1 MVSDLAKIKSHPEK
15 LLQVHIEGVINKSN
29 NRTASLLAK
38 YAALF
43 HDLGK
48 INPNFQA
55 KLEGIKS
62 AGYSQHSYI
71 SAFAFLNWYLRNR
84 ETANRIFQIEG
95 NDISVLKLITAIIL
109 HHHGNLPNMDEN
121 ISSQAFDDMIKCM
134 ERDSEKFPISEYL
147 SSILNFE
154 HIPFDMA
161 IKSWYKNEISNID
174 LGRNGKE
181 FEIKNWQKNA
191 LDYFMETQ
199 FAFASVIESDKRD
212 AGDNNKFNY
221 SDLLDSNC
229 IQLQESLKRLF
240 DDLSQRK
247 SLSKLNQVRT
257 EIRQEAVKN
266 ICELLES
273 DQRVFTLTAPTGAGK
288 TFTLLDVAKE
298 IQRKKG
304 KLGIIF
310 ALPFLSITEQV
321 EDIITKTLKVDVL
334 SVNSK
339 SQNERI
345 EKAQQE
351 YETEQ
356 NTENLK
362 ALIVENFIENTFDHP
377 LIITT
382 FVQLFETLLS
392 NRNSTLLKLPNF
404 ANRIFLIDEVQALP
418 PRLYI
423 FFSAWLD
430 AFCKRFN
437 AYAILSTATMPDLRI
452 PNKEE
457 LRNNANFEKIN
468 PQNLFRDYVCPTDL
482 LSPIKYF
489 NNDVFNRYIVNVID
503 TSQTIESLRDK
514 ILNEESSVLIILN
527 TIQDTK
533 DLFNALSDNGNVHLL
548 NTHFTP
554 EDRLKKIESI
564 KVTLGQ
570 GKEKVI
576 LISTQ
581 LIEAGVDIDF
591 PVVYRDLCPL
601 PSLIQSAGR
610 CNRNKTVD
618 QGNVYLFQLINQK
631 GKFSSELIYRN
642 DGKLFLEFIQQ
653 NISGV
658 IQEKELFNVQKNFF
672 NSIAQNLEIG
682 AYPEAKMNLIEEINK
697 AQFDNIG
704 KFQLINNNTFGTQY
718 RFYIPNDDE
727 DNEFEKLAELIA
739 SISKESYSETVKSQI
754 DINSQLKRMSM
765 RIISVRLKSKTDIP
779 PLGYPNAVCGLLKS
793 KISNYNSISGF
804 HLNTEDLFL

>member
-1 MVSDLAKIKSHPEK
+1 MVSDLANIKSHPEK
-15 LLQVHIEGVINKSN
+15 LLNVHIEGVINKSN
-29 NRTASLLAK
+29 NRTASLIAK
-38 YAALF
+38 FAALF

-55 KLEGIKS
+55 KLEGIES

-71 SAFAFLNWYLRNR
+71 SAFAFLNWYLKNR
-84 ETANRIFQIEG
+84 ETANQIFQIEE
-95 NDISVLKLITAIIL
+95 NDITVLKLITAVIL

-121 ISSQAFDDMIKCM
+121 ISSQTFDEMIKCL
-134 ERDSEKFPISEYL
+134 ESDSEKFPISEYL

-154 HIPFDMA
+154 HIPFDMT
-161 IKSWYKNEISNID
+161 IKSWYKNEIPNID

-181 FEIKNWQKNA
+181 FEIKYWQKDA
-191 LDYFMETQ
+191 LNYFLETQ

-229 IQLQESLKRLF
+229 IHLQESLKKLF
-240 DDLSQRK
+240 HDLSQSK
-247 SLSKLNQVRT
+247 SISTLNQIRT
-257 EIRQEAVKN
+257 DIRQEAVKN
-266 ICELLES
+266 ISELLET

-298 IQRKKG
+298 IQLKKG

-321 EDIITKTLKVDVL
+321 ENIITKTLKVDIL

-345 EKAQQE
+345 EKAQKE
-351 YETEQ
+351 YEAEQ

-404 ANRIFLIDEVQALP
+404 SNRIFLIDEVQALP

-430 AFCKRFN
+430 TFCKRFN
-437 AYAILSTATMPDLRI
+437 SYAILSTATMPDLRI
-452 PNKEE
+452 PEKKE
-457 LRNNANFEKIN
+457 LLGNANFEKIN
-468 PQNLFRDYVCPTDL
+468 PKNLFRDYTCPTDL

-489 NNDVFNRYIVNVID
+489 NNEVFNRYIVNVID
-503 TSQTIESLRDK
+503 TDQTIESLRDK
-514 ILNEESSVLIILN
+514 IINEDNSVLAILN

-533 DLFNALSDNGNVHLL
+533 DLFNTLSDKGNVHLL

-564 KVTLGQ
+564 KTILS
-570 GKEKVI
+570 KEKVI

-610 CNRNKTVD
+610 CNRNKKID
-618 QGNVYLFQLINQK
+618 KGNVYLFQLINQK
-631 GKFSSELIYRN
+631 GKYSSELIYRN
-642 DGKLFLEFIQQ
+642 DGKLFLEFIKQ

-658 IQEKELFNVQKNFF
+658 IQEKELFNVQKLFF

-682 AYPEAKMNLIEEINK
+682 AYPEESMNLIEEINK
-697 AQFDNIG
+697 AQFENVG
-704 KFQLINNNTFGTQY
+704 RFQLINNNTFGTQY
-718 RFYIPNDDE
+718 QFYIPKNDE
-727 DNEFEKLAELIA
+727 DNEFEKLYELIA
-739 SISKESYSETVKSQI
+739 SISKESYSEAVKSKI
-754 DINSQLKRMSM
+754 DINLQLNRMSM
-765 RIISVRLKSKTDIP
+765 KIISVRLKSKTDIP
-779 PLGYPNAVCGLLKS
+779 PLAYPNAVCGLLKLN
-793 KISNYNSISGF
+793 KENYDSTIGF
-804 HLNTEDLFL
+804 KLNKEDIFL

>member
-1 MVSDLAKIKSHPEK
+1 MVSDLANIKSHPEK
-15 LLQVHIEGVINKSN
+15 LLNVHIDGVINKSN
-29 NRTASLLAK
+29 NRTASLIAK

-55 KLEGIKS
+55 KLEGIES

-71 SAFAFLNWYLRNR
+71 SAFAFLNWYLKNR
-84 ETANRIFQIEG
+84 ETANQIFQIEE
-95 NDISVLKLITAIIL
+95 NNITVLKLITAVIL

-121 ISSQAFDDMIKCM
+121 ISSQTFDEMIKCL
-134 ERDSEKFPISEYL
+134 ESDSEKLPISEYL

-154 HIPFDMA
+154 HIPFDMT
-161 IKSWYKNEISNID
+161 IKSWYKNEIPNID

-181 FEIKNWQKNA
+181 FEIKYWQKDA
-191 LDYFMETQ
+191 LNYFLETQ

-229 IQLQESLKRLF
+229 IHLQESLKKLF
-240 DDLSQRK
+240 HDLSESQ
-247 SLSKLNQVRT
+247 SISTLNQIRT
-257 EIRQEAVKN
+257 DIRQEAVKN
-266 ICELLES
+266 ISELLET

-298 IQRKKG
+298 IQLKKG

-310 ALPFLSITEQV
+310 ALPFLSITEQI
-321 EDIITKTLKVDVL
+321 ENIITKTLKVDIL

-345 EKAQQE
+345 EKAQKE
-351 YETEQ
+351 YEVEQ

-404 ANRIFLIDEVQALP
+404 SNRIFLIDEVQALP

-430 AFCKRFN
+430 TFCKRFN
-437 AYAILSTATMPDLRI
+437 SYAILSTATMPDLRI
-452 PNKEE
+452 PEKKE
-457 LRNNANFEKIN
+457 LLGNANFEKIN
-468 PQNLFRDYVCPTDL
+468 PKNLFRDYTCPTDL

-489 NNDVFNRYIVNVID
+489 NNEVFNRYIVNVID
-503 TSQTIESLRDK
+503 TDLTIESLRDK
-514 ILNEESSVLIILN
+514 IINEDNSVLVILN

-533 DLFNALSDNGNVHLL
+533 DLFNTLSDKGNVHLL

-564 KVTLGQ
+564 KTILS
-570 GKEKVI
+570 KEKVI

-610 CNRNKTVD
+610 CNRNKKID
-618 QGNVYLFQLINQK
+618 KGNVYLFQLINQK
-631 GKFSSELIYRN
+631 GKYSSELIYRN
-642 DGKLFLEFIQQ
+642 DGKLFLEFIKQ

-658 IQEKELFNVQKNFF
+658 IQEKELFNVQKLFF

-682 AYPEAKMNLIEEINK
+682 AYPEESMNLIEEINK
-697 AQFDNIG
+697 AQFENAG
-704 KFQLINNNTFGTQY
+704 RFQLINNNTFGTQY
-718 RFYIPNDDE
+718 QFYVPKNDE
-727 DNEFEKLAELIA
+727 DNEFEKLSELIA
-739 SISKESYSETVKSQI
+739 SISKESYVEAVKSKI

-779 PLGYPNAVCGLLKS
+779 PLAYPNAVCGLLKLN
-793 KISNYNSISGF
+793 KENYDSTIGF
-804 HLNTEDLFL
+804 KLNKEDIFL